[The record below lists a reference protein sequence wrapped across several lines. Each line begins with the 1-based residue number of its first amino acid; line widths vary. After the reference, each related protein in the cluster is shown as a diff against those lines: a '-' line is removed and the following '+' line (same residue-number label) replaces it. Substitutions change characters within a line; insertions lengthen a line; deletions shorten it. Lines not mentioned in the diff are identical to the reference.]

1 MTDAQARRIV
11 LGSMLAAGATVVIA
25 GAAKGELP
33 KPRRLLALGVVYVAL
48 AALADTQPT
57 IAAPVAGLVGMTV
70 VLGQGGEAAAGVL
83 SGVTRTDKLGT
94 KDVPATGPVNLAG
107 SPLGSAGVPLPGG
120 GTLGGGPG
128 QTIVPTPGA
137 RRSPPLPG
145 SPRIIGT
152 PYSGTHTRGN
162 WESDNAVDLATPVG
176 TPVLAVRAGVI
187 GSRIG
192 ALSSGDPALAG
203 LRVNLA
209 MADGGGAYY
218 AHLSRLVVRAGQRV
232 VAGQVL
238 GYSGS
243 ANGVAHLHFAVE
255 PPRTPSGYLS

>member
-1 MTDAQARRIV
+1 VTDATARRIV
-11 LGSMLAAGATVVIA
+11 LGSMLAAGATVVIS

-33 KPRRLLALGVVYVAL
+33 KPRRLLALGVVYIAL
-48 AALADTQPT
+48 AALADTQPA

-70 VLGQGGEAAAGVL
+70 VLGSGGDAAAGVL
-83 SGVTRTDKLGT
+83 AGVTSTAKLGT
-94 KDVPATGPVNLAG
+94 KDVPTPG
-107 SPLGSAGVPLPGG
+107 SMAAAPLGSPGVPLPGG
-120 GTLGGGPG
+120 GTLGGGGP
-128 QTIVPTPGA
+128 QTIIPTPGA

-162 WESDNAVDLATPVG
+162 WQSDNAVDLSTPVG

-187 GSRIG
+187 GSQIG
-192 ALSSGDPALAG
+192 PLSSSDPALAG
-203 LRVNLA
+203 LRVNLS
-209 MADGGGAYY
+209 MSEGGGAYY

-255 PPRTPSGYLS
+255 PPRSPSGYLS